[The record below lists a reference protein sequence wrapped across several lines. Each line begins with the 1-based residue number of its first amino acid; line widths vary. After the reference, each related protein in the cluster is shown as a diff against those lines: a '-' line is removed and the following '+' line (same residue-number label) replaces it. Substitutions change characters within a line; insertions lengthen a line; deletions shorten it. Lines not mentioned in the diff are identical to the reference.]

1 MKEPGSPEIISC
13 IALNLNSHGSWI
25 EMTSG
30 TSSIRDPVLGRSS
43 SLVVLRSVLAN
54 NSADSDQPHVPE
66 LVPMTGPTEGGKQPR
81 LLAII
86 ELVQYSRTHNIR
98 LPPS

>member
-43 SLVVLRSVLAN
+43 SLVVLRSVLAT
-54 NSADSDQPHVPE
+54 NSADSDQPQVPE
-66 LVPMTGPTEGGKQPR
+66 LVPMTGPTEGGETTKVTGDKR
-81 LLAII
+81 
-86 ELVQYSRTHNIR
+86 VS
-98 LPPS
+98 SV